1 MIILM
6 IGFCGF
12 VEFAHMRAG
21 DAVFLCVK
29 CVPGDVDR
37 DGDAGA
43 VGVVGLLNS

>member
-12 VEFAHMRAG
+12 VEFAGTRF
-21 DAVFLCVK
+21 FLCVTS
-29 CVPGDVDR
+29 VPGDVDR